1 MKDVKNVENR
11 KYVLP
16 EDAAIRICED
26 LSEKECCSFA
36 CSESRCKC
44 RHTAVKPVSK
54 EALSFAE
61 TTLFGVEEE
70 LRDNPIADLYES
82 LDNNLEAANET
93 IIAAHLNSFV
103 WDVLYNIYFP
113 DMNVTAEYA
122 ADLIQKRVLETVRK
136 ALAELYEADGDA

>member
-1 MKDVKNVENR
+1 MKNINKNEG
-11 KYVLP
+11 KFILP
-16 EDAAIRICED
+16 DDAASRICEG

-36 CSESRCKC
+36 CSESRCGC
-44 RHTAVKPVSK
+44 RHADAKPVSK

-61 TTLFGVEEE
+61 TTLFGVEDE
-70 LRDNPIADLYES
+70 LLDNPIADLYGS
-82 LDNNLEAANET
+82 LDSNLEAANESL
-93 IIAAHLNSFV
+93 IAAHLNSFV

-122 ADLIQKRVLETVRK
+122 ADLIQKRILDTVRK

>member
-1 MKDVKNVENR
+1 MSKSNIQKDR

-36 CSESRCKC
+36 CSESRCGC
-44 RHTAVKPVSK
+44 RHAATESVSQ

-61 TTLFGVEEE
+61 TTLFGVDEE
-70 LRDNPIADLYES
+70 LRDNPIADLYGS

-93 IIAAHLNSFV
+93 LIAAHLNTFV

-136 ALAELYEADGDA
+136 AIAELYEADGDA